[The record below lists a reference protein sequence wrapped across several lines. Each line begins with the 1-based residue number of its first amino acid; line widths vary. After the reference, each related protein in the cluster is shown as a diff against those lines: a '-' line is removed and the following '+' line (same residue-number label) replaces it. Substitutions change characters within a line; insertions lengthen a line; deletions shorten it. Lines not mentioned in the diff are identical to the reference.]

1 MQYLRSFET
10 ARVVFLD
17 QVGINE
23 ERWGKLLFF
32 IETPKSLQD
41 FDFAVGILAQLVV
54 HQKAR
59 FNFRTVDGD
68 RAWPK
73 VARQP
78 TCSSFTS

>member
-59 FNFRTVDGD
+59 FNFRASSEPSTED
-68 RAWPK
+68 RALLRLPQE
-73 VARQP
+73 RL
-78 TCSSFTS
+78 